1 MTVEVQIE
9 VTNKQGV
16 HARPSS
22 LIVRC
27 ASEFVATILIRNETN
42 GVESNAKSPIEL
54 LMLNAPCGT
63 HLTIIGDGNDAQA
76 AVDAI
81 VTLIKSGFNGD

>member
-1 MTVEVQIE
+1 MTIEVPIE
-9 VTNKQGV
+9 VTNKHGV

-27 ASEFVATILIRNETN
+27 ASDFDAVILIRNETN

-54 LMLNAPCGT
+54 MMLNAPCGT
-63 HLTIIGDGNDAQA
+63 HLTIIGTGADAEA
-76 AVDAI
+76 AVQAI
-81 VTLIKSGFNGD
+81 VALIKSGFNDD